1 MLQGAAAPARGFEM
15 TRILDVIDLKKWFP
29 LRRGIVDSLLGR
41 RQLFVRAVD
50 GISFSIEQGEIFGL
64 AGESGCGKTTTG
76 RAVLR
81 LIEPTAGDVL
91 FRKENVMNF
100 DKIALKKFRR
110 EAQIIFQDPYESIN
124 PRMRVSD
131 IVSEPLSIHG
141 AHPGKS
147 ERSEA
152 VARALAEVELVPQEE
167 FVFRFPHELSGGQR
181 QRVAVARALI
191 LNPGFIVA
199 DEPVSMLDM
208 AIRAEILNMMGNL
221 RERHGL
227 TLLFITHDLAVAKY
241 FCDKIGIMYLG
252 KIVEQGDAEEV
263 IDKPL
268 HPYTKAL
275 ISAVPVPDPTMKI
288 GEIPIKGEV
297 PTPTDIPPGC
307 RFRLRCPYAIEEC
320 RKREPQLTEIERE
333 HYAACILA

>member
-1 MLQGAAAPARGFEM
+1 M
-15 TRILDVIDLKKWFP
+15 TRILDVVDLKKWFP
-29 LRRGIVDSLLGR
+29 VRRGVVDSLLGR
-41 RQLFVRAVD
+41 SELFVRAVD
-50 GISFSIEQGEIFGL
+50 GISFGIEEGEIFAL

-81 LIEPTAGDVL
+81 LIEPTAGEIY
-91 FRKENVMNF
+91 FRKQNIMDF
-100 DKIALKKFRR
+100 DRIALKRFRR
-110 EAQIIFQDPYESIN
+110 EAQVIFQDPYESIN
-124 PRMRVSD
+124 PRMRVAD

-141 AHPGKS
+141 IVSGKS
-147 ERSEA
+147 ERNEA
-152 VARALAEVELVPQEE
+152 VAKALAEVELVPQED

-191 LNPGFIVA
+191 LNPKFMVA

-208 AIRAEILNMMGNL
+208 AIRAEILNMMSNL

-241 FCDKIGIMYLG
+241 FCDSIAIMYLG
-252 KIVEQGDAEEV
+252 KIVEQGGAEEV

-297 PTPTDIPPGC
+297 PTPTNIPPGC
-307 RFRLRCPYAIEEC
+307 RFRLRCPYAFDQC
-320 RKREPQLTEIERE
+320 RKDEPDLREIERG
-333 HYAACILA
+333 HFAACFLA